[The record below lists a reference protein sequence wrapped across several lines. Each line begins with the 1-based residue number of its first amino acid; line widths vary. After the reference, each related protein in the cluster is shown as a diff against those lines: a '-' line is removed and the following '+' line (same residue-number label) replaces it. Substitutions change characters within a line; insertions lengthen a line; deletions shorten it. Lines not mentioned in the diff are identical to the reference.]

1 MQTETDIKT
10 NYICKSVRMEKLVE
24 RYTNLQTALESVQ
37 AAGKFNL
44 SEAGGLC
51 MRLGQLKAAIEE
63 INTLPAQPAISTPQ
77 NNQNSQEIEDIKVKL
92 VSKNIALD
100 TAQRKLK
107 IANEKLAKLEA
118 AESVKA
124 NGQPAPNAEAT

>member
-1 MQTETDIKT
+1 
-10 NYICKSVRMEKLVE
+10 MEKLGE
-24 RYTNLQTALESVQ
+24 RYTNLQTALEAVQ

-44 SEAGGLC
+44 SEAGGIA
-51 MRLGQLKAAIEE
+51 MRLGQLKSAIEE
-63 INTLPAQPAISTPQ
+63 MNTVPAQPASSTSPPQ
-77 NNQNSQEIEDIKVKL
+77 NNQNIQEIEDIKVKL

-107 IANEKLAKLEA
+107 IANDKLAKLEA